1 MRDHRRLKAFE
12 LADRLALDVYAATR
26 DFPREET
33 YALSQQLRRAA
44 VSVISNIVEGC
55 ARQGQAEYVRFLNI
69 AYASAR
75 EVEYQL
81 SLARR
86 LNYQVPPLLE
96 DLAGE
101 VCKVLR
107 ALIQSQSSNS

>member
-1 MRDHRRLKAFE
+1 MRDHRQLKAFE
-12 LADRLALDVYAATR
+12 LADRLTLEVYGATR
-26 DFPREET
+26 AFPKEET
-33 YALSQQLRRAA
+33 YALAQQLRRAA
-44 VSVISNIVEGC
+44 VSIVSNIVEGC
-55 ARQGQAEYVRFLNI
+55 ARQGQAEYVHFLSI

-86 LNYQVPPLLE
+86 LTYPLPSDLE
-96 DLAGE
+96 DHSSE

-107 ALIQSQSSNS
+107 ALIQSQQRP